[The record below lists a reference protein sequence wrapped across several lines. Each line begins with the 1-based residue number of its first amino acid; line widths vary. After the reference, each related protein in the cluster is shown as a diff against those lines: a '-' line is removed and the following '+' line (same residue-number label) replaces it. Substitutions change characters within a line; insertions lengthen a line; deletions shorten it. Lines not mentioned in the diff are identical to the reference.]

1 MGRGSALAVARLSGT
16 TMEIFAGAIANLRF
30 NFQAARHM
38 SPRSRG
44 MSCPSFCGTSPPS
57 YRIEGAGKAGCAL
70 HPRSRVQSAQ
80 KKAHTSIQ
88 VQRRQSGFPCAVV
101 YGLLRALP
109 GDRAFLPPSLRN
121 VSCKAWRQHRGAR
134 TTRLRR
140 PPHARS
146 SVAHSASTASHRN
159 VRDDREPPLIR
170 VRRARPTPDLPDA
183 LSGIFFA
190 RGLDD

>member
-1 MGRGSALAVARLSGT
+1 M
-16 TMEIFAGAIANLRF
+16 
-30 NFQAARHM
+30 M
-38 SPRSRG
+38 SEL
-44 MSCPSFCGTSPPS
+44 CVSFRPQNV
-57 YRIEGAGKAGCAL
+57 EGAGKAGCAL
-70 HPRSRVQSAQ
+70 HPRSRVQFVR

-190 RGLDD
+190 RGLDDPNHVAIAGEIGFYAHRADGPPRPPIDDAAWLARSRAAN